1 MDLNAIK
8 DIREK
13 FATRGYGTIHAEEA
27 IFIRSLIEEHR
38 PANFLELGT
47 ASGLSSGY
55 ICAFLEEFGGE
66 SFTTADFSDT
76 FFGDHSKEIG
86 FLMHEGYKGG
96 ELQIAKRPFT
106 ISLDIY
112 DDGHTYDMMFVDAN
126 HMHPWPTIDTAV
138 LLPRLGRSRIMI
150 HHDYLLFA
158 LQKQVKGIGPKYLYD
173 QFAPEHRHLAHNS
186 GGNIFY
192 LRAHDDIREHSKSL
206 AESFLLPWS
215 INDDPFSPEEKKPVF
230 NGLKDRFEAILS
242 RHYDKI
248 VLEAFQ
254 EGYARHTERLAN
266 RQQLIR
272 MVRTVV

>member
-1 MDLNAIK
+1 MDLVAIQ
-8 DIREK
+8 DIRAK
-13 FATRGYGTIHAEEA
+13 FSKRGYGTIHAEEA
-27 IFIRSLIEEHR
+27 IFIRSLIEGHR
-38 PANFLELGT
+38 PVNFLELGT

-55 ICAFLEEFGGE
+55 ICTFLEEFGGE

-96 ELQIAKRPFT
+96 TLQIAKRPFT

-112 DDGHTYDMMFVDAN
+112 DEERTYDMMFVDAN

-158 LQKQVKGIGPKYLYD
+158 LQKQAKGIGPKYLYD
-173 QFAPEHRHLAHNS
+173 QFPAEHRYLAEGS

-215 INDDPFSPEEKKPVF
+215 INDDPFSPDEKNPVF
-230 NGLKDRFEAILS
+230 TNLKERFEAILS

-254 EGYARHTERLAN
+254 EGYARQTERLAN